1 MQVIKERQEK
11 NFFWKNRK
19 LISKCACKSVSQ
31 CKLLSKCT
39 CKSVSRQELEGS
51 KPNCQHFVPN
61 NGCPKIKFFS
71 IKSQEQVESI
81 KNRGNLDLWWLETF
95 GDFSEYR
102 SKHHKPKWKPVQHH
116 VRTLPGLK
124 SIWFLIS
131 EKFLKFD
138 EKNLSSQPKT
148 CSQKAL

>member
-1 MQVIKERQEK
+1 MEAQIVIKIKIFSKDVNYIVKTSQ
-11 NFFWKNRK
+11 NSPIFF
-19 LISKCACKSVSQ
+19 VSFA
-31 CKLLSKCT
+31 
-39 CKSVSRQELEGS
+39 G
-51 KPNCQHFVPN
+51 FVPPCTLKVWYLN
-61 NGCPKIKFFS
+61 FHLPCRTYFLQFWLWFYN
-71 IKSQEQVESI
+71 ESI
-81 KNRGNLDLWWLETF
+81 KNRGNLDLSWLETF

-148 CSQKAL
+148 CSLSLE